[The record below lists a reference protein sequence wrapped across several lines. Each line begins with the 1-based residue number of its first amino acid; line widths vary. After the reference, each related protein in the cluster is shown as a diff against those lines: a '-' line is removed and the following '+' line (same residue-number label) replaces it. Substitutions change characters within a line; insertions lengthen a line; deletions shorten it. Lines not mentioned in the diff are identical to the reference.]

1 MLSYSYWTTVLI
13 AEASRSIWVMLDK
26 ARRRSRIAYAS
37 GVDDVGEWCSID
49 DPNIGEADAPK
60 LAMGEMIV
68 RLSVPI
74 LTDIFNEPESFVC
87 TSAHVMRIRL

>member
-1 MLSYSYWTTVLI
+1 MV
-13 AEASRSIWVMLDK
+13 LDK
-26 ARRRSRIAYAS
+26 ARGRSRIAYAS

-60 LAMGEMIV
+60 LAMGEMLV

-74 LTDIFNEPESFVC
+74 LTDIFKELESFVC
-87 TSAHVMRIRL
+87 TSAHGMRLRLQYYFSR

>member
-1 MLSYSYWTTVLI
+1 M
-13 AEASRSIWVMLDK
+13 WVVLDK

-37 GVDDVGEWCSID
+37 GVDDVGEWRSID

-60 LAMGEMIV
+60 LAMGEMLV

-74 LTDIFNEPESFVC
+74 LPNIFKELESFVC
-87 TSAHVMRIRL
+87 TSAHGMRLHSLAIPCTLLE

>member
-1 MLSYSYWTTVLI
+1 MV
-13 AEASRSIWVMLDK
+13 LDK

-49 DPNIGEADAPK
+49 DPNICEADAPK
-60 LAMGEMIV
+60 LAMGEMLL

-74 LTDIFNEPESFVC
+74 LTDIFKELESFVC
-87 TSAHVMRIRL
+87 TSAHGMRLHYYFTR

>member
-1 MLSYSYWTTVLI
+1 M
-13 AEASRSIWVMLDK
+13 AEASLSIWVALDK

-49 DPNIGEADAPK
+49 FRHIGKADAPK
-60 LAMGEMIV
+60 LAMDEMLV

-74 LTDIFNEPESFVC
+74 LPDIFEELESFVC
-87 TSAHVMRIRL
+87 TSAHGMRLHYYFTR